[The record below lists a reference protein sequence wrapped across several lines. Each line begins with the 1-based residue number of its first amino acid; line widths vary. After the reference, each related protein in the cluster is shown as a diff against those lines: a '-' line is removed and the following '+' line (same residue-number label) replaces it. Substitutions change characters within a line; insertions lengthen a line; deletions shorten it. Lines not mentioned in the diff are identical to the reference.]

1 MTDFPKFKVKELN
14 GDIQQI
20 ESGSDLD
27 LREAEREAQI
37 KSIRVR
43 TWIKIGALVIFAA
56 IGAGIVFTYVYHL
69 VAPTPWRW
77 LTAAEVEAIKDLALS
92 IATGVSLSLATK
104 FTIK

>member
-14 GDIQQI
+14 GDIEQI

-43 TWIKIGALVIFAA
+43 TQIKIGALVIFAA
-56 IGAGIVFTYVYHL
+56 IGAGIVFTYVWHL
-69 VAPTPWRW
+69 VVGESFRW
-77 LTAAEVEAIKDLALS
+77 LSPKEVEAIKDLALS

>member
-1 MTDFPKFKVKELN
+1 MTDFPKFKAKELN

-20 ESGSDLD
+20 EPGSDPD
-27 LREAEREAQI
+27 LREAERDAQI

-43 TWIKIGALVIFAA
+43 TWIKIIALIIFTT
-56 IGAGIVFTYVYHL
+56 IGAGIVFTYVWHL
-69 VAPTPWRW
+69 VVAESWRW
-77 LTAAEVEAIKDLALS
+77 LNAEEVEAIKDLALS